1 MDVLAR
7 LRQLTLERGW
17 SVYRVAQEA
26 GLSQKTVYNIF
37 YRNAMPSIPTI
48 ESLSKAFGM
57 TIAQFFSTE
66 DLVAVTPELK
76 ELFNSWITL
85 TPEQKEATLSM
96 MRAFHRDTSTGEA
109 ESFFCYFVCLHFLL
123 PNLVQK

>member
-1 MDVLAR
+1 MDVFER

-66 DLVAVTPELK
+66 DLVVVTPELK

-96 MRAFHRDTSTGEA
+96 MRAIHRDT
-109 ESFFCYFVCLHFLL
+109 
-123 PNLVQK
+123 

>member
-1 MDVLAR
+1 MSA
-7 LRQLTLERGW
+7 
-17 SVYRVAQEA
+17 
-26 GLSQKTVYNIF
+26 LS
-37 YRNAMPSIPTI
+37 
-48 ESLSKAFGM
+48 M

-96 MRAFHRDTSTGEA
+96 MRAFHRDT
-109 ESFFCYFVCLHFLL
+109 
-123 PNLVQK
+123 

>member
-7 LRQLTLERGW
+7 LHQLTLERGW

-96 MRAFHRDTSTGEA
+96 MRAFHRDT
-109 ESFFCYFVCLHFLL
+109 
-123 PNLVQK
+123 

>member
-7 LRQLTLERGW
+7 LRQLMLERGW

-26 GLSQKTVYNIF
+26 GLSQKTVYNIY
-37 YRNAMPSIPTI
+37 YRNAMPSIPTL
-48 ESLSKAFGM
+48 EALSKAFGM

-96 MRAFHRDTSTGEA
+96 MRAFHRDT
-109 ESFFCYFVCLHFLL
+109 
-123 PNLVQK
+123 